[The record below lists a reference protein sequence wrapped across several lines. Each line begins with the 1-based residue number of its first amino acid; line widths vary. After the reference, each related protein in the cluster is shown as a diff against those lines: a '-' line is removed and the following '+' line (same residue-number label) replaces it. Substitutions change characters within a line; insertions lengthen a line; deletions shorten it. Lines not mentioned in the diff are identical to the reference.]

1 MDTQVN
7 LQKEEVIIFEQLKQF
22 ISEIIGS
29 DYMEAL
35 NVTRESIFTKDLE
48 MDSIEI
54 VAFAEKV
61 KGKYGGKIDFV
72 GWLSGMD
79 MDEIISLSL
88 GRIVTFI
95 VEALYSEKNE
105 LNS

>member
-1 MDTQVN
+1 MNTKRN
-7 LQKEEVIIFEQLKQF
+7 LQKEEELIFEQLKQF
-22 ISEIIGS
+22 ISEIIGFE
-29 DYMEAL
+29 YVEELNITMES
-35 NVTRESIFTKDLE
+35 VFTKDLE

-61 KGKYGGKIDFV
+61 KGKYGEKIDFV

-79 MDEIISLSL
+79 MEEIISLSL

-95 VEALYSEKNE
+95 AQALYSEKQ
-105 LNS
+105 